1 MSNLLFDKYYNLVG
15 IVDWEW
21 SRVVPVQ
28 FMVPPIWLN
37 ASQLEFVLLI
47 QEDYNKQVGYLRA
60 AIQEHEKALGLPPRL
75 STEWAPLEK
84 WYVLLFFFPKPL
96 KFHVAVAD
104 TWCKGVMAPS
114 PWDSIIPSLPI

>member
-1 MSNLLFDKYYNLVG
+1 MENVISNLLFDKDYNLVG

-21 SRVVPVQ
+21 SRVVPAQ

-37 ASQLEFVLLI
+37 ASQLDFVLLI

-60 AIQEHEKALGLPPRL
+60 AVQEREKALGLPPRL

-84 WYVLLFFFPKPL
+84 WYYNFTVPFHELCVSLLL
-96 KFHVAVAD
+96 
-104 TWCKGVMAPS
+104 
-114 PWDSIIPSLPI
+114 